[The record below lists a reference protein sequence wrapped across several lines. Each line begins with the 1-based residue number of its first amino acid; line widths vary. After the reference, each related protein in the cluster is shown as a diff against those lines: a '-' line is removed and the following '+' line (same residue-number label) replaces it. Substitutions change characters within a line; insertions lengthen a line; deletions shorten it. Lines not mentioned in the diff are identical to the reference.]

1 MHRRNVLSLFL
12 TNKTGAPHGDTLGL
26 MYLLSINSCIC
37 ILSYVKSEMLILYG
51 NFDTGED
58 PSIKSIEKSISLLGG
73 KYGISSTKT
82 SLKFLNTT

>member
-51 NFDTGED
+51 AFDRGEYLGIN
-58 PSIKSIEKSISLLGG
+58 SIQKFISLLES
-73 KYGISSTKT
+73 KFGISSTKT